1 MRIGPGFSRALFCSN
16 TKVKLVLEEA
26 MPGLLAVLYGICAY
40 AVFLFTI
47 LYAVD
52 AIIQSLRKY
61 RP

>member
-1 MRIGPGFSRALFCSN
+1 
-16 TKVKLVLEEA
+16 